1 MNIEIARRLVQLR
14 KAHNLSQEQLA
25 EKVGVSRQAV
35 SKWERAEASP
45 DTDNL
50 ITLSKLYGLSL
61 DAMLFSKDEPELP
74 VRAAEAN
81 VSEPLRQEGYS
92 QEQGSETDYGGGGGS
107 TNNAWEGN
115 GPGWQE
121 NGCGWQENG
130 VGWQCNNT
138 GGQGNAAEWQE
149 NGANP
154 GFHGNGGTTERK
166 RISKLMKEFPY
177 PIFLTMLYLV
187 LGFAL
192 GLWHPGWMIYLT
204 IPMYY
209 MLADAI
215 GKA

>member
-1 MNIEIARRLVQLR
+1 MNIEIAKRLVQLR
-14 KAHNLSQEQLA
+14 KAHNFSQEQLA

-50 ITLSKLYGLSL
+50 IILSKLYGLSL
-61 DAMLFSKDEPELP
+61 DAMLFSKHEPELP
-74 VRAAEAN
+74 VRAAETN
-81 VSEPLRQEGYS
+81 VSEPRQQEDYS
-92 QEQGSETDYGGGGGS
+92 QGQGSETDYGGGESS

-115 GPGWQE
+115 GPGWQF
-121 NGCGWQENG
+121 
-130 VGWQCNNT
+130 NNT
-138 GGQGNAAEWQE
+138 GGQGNTAEWQE
-149 NGANP
+149 NGATP
-154 GFHGNGGTTERK
+154 GYHRNWGTTERK

-177 PIFLTMLYLV
+177 PVFLTMLYLV
-187 LGFAL
+187 LGFSL

-204 IPMYY
+204 VPMYY

>member
-1 MNIEIARRLVQLR
+1 MNIEIANRLVQLR

-50 ITLSKLYGLSL
+50 IILSKLYGMSL
-61 DAMLFSKDEPELP
+61 DAMLFTEDENELP
-74 VRAAEAN
+74 VRAAEAS
-81 VSEPLRQEGYS
+81 VCEPRQEEGYS
-92 QEQGSETDYGGGGGS
+92 QEQGSETNSGGGGS
-107 TNNAWEGN
+107 KSYNAWEGN
-115 GPGWQE
+115 DPGWQG
-121 NGCGWQENG
+121 NSA
-130 VGWQCNNT
+130 
-138 GGQGNAAEWQE
+138 GGQGNSAEWQG

-154 GFHGNGGTTERK
+154 GFQRNWGTAERK
-166 RISKLMKEFPY
+166 RISKLMNSFPY
-177 PIFLTMLYLV
+177 PVFITMVYLV

-192 GLWHPGWMIYLT
+192 GLWHPGWLIYLT
-204 IPMYY
+204 VPMYY

>member
-1 MNIEIARRLVQLR
+1 MNIEIANRLVQLR
-14 KAHNLSQEQLA
+14 KKHNLSQEQLA

-50 ITLSKLYGLSL
+50 IILSKLYGLSL
-61 DAMLFSKDEPELP
+61 DAMLFSKDEPDLP

-81 VSEPLRQEGYS
+81 VSEPLWQEGYS
-92 QEQGSETDYGGGGGS
+92 QDQGSETDCGGGGSS

-121 NGCGWQENG
+121 NGA
-130 VGWQCNNT
+130 GWQCNNN

-149 NGANP
+149 NGGNP
-154 GFHGNGGTTERK
+154 RFHRNWGTAERK
-166 RISKLMKEFPY
+166 RISKLMKAFPY
-177 PIFLTMLYLV
+177 PIFLTMLYMV

-192 GLWHPGWMIYLT
+192 GLWHPGWMIFLT
-204 IPMYY
+204 VPMYY